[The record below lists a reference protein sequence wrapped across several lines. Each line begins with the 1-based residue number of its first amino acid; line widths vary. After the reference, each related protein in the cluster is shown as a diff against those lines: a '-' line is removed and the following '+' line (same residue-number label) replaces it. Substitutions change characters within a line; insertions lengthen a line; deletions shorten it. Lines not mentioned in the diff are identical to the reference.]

1 MSEDEQILRVTAVHP
16 SGRRTFDPLSKRR
29 FVAACL
35 APGASVAQMSLDHGV
50 NANLVWNWVRRYS
63 KDGVMKET
71 LPACL
76 PQQSP
81 FAAVR
86 TEPLRLSPT
95 PASATKVNAWLPN
108 GVTLTLE
115 CSDARALT
123 AIIGAL
129 NNV

>member
-50 NANLVWNWVRRYS
+50 NANLVWNWVRKYS
-63 KDGVMKET
+63 KDGVMKWT
-71 LPACL
+71 PPACL

-81 FAAVR
+81 FVAVR
-86 TEPLRLSPT
+86 TEPLRYRYGQDREIFLITRDNVISWI
-95 PASATKVNAWLPN
+95 STKTRSMKPCWHFC
-108 GVTLTLE
+108 G
-115 CSDARALT
+115 
-123 AIIGAL
+123 
-129 NNV
+129 